1 MFKIHVG
8 NRSYLEWE
16 CFLEKDMKPVT
27 LEKLDPIESK
37 LLSGDV
43 FDLQDNGIVSIK
55 KSPSRKMDIIPGVL
69 DLKSNKTFGR
79 EKTGKKRLLY
89 RVVPDDMRLPVF
101 LVPYEQKHMGF
112 SKVFSNLYVLIKFC
126 EWESKHPLAIIT
138 ATIGSVE
145 VLFNFYEYQL
155 YCRSLYASIQRFSK
169 ETTKQVRKLSEGTGL
184 NGIIE
189 QKSEYLQDR
198 RDNGWN
204 VFTID
209 PVNSVDFDDGFSIK
223 QSDTLI
229 NISVYIANV
238 TILMDHMNLWDS
250 FSTRVATIYLP
261 DRKRPMLP
269 TILSDSLCSLQ
280 EKVPR
285 FAMTMDLFID
295 KQTFEIKDV
304 KYKNCVVRVSK
315 NYRYQEKELMEMS
328 DYVFLEQTVKEL
340 SKKYQYIRNIQSS
353 HDVVGYLMTMMNY
366 YCAKNLLEE
375 KQGLFRNSVLKTDDF
390 DIPNNLSAEIENF
403 IKIWYSSGGQ
413 YIDASLIDKNT
424 DVVRH
429 ELMDMDAYIHITSP
443 IRRLVDLLNMIKF
456 QEINKLMPLS
466 NSCAE
471 FYKKWTTVEQLDY
484 INTSMRSI
492 RKIQSDCSMLEFYT
506 NNIDIVDR
514 EYDGVLFDKVVRHD
528 GMFKYVVYLSELK
541 LTTRIYIPN
550 EYKNFETKKFK
561 LYLFH
566 DEDSLKRKIRIQLIE
581 NEL

>member
-1 MFKIHVG
+1 MYKIHVG
-8 NRSYLEWE
+8 NRNYAEWE
-16 CFLEKDMKPVT
+16 CFFEREMKPVN
-27 LEKLDPIESK
+27 LDKLDPVSSK

-43 FDLQDNGIVSIK
+43 FDIEEDGKVFIK
-55 KSPSRKMDIIPGVL
+55 KSPTRKTDIIPGVL

-79 EKTGKKRLLY
+79 EKTGKKRLFY

-101 LVPYEQKHMGF
+101 LVPYEQKYMGF
-112 SKVFSNLYVLIKFC
+112 SKIFSNVYVLIKFS
-126 EWESKHPLAIIT
+126 EWESKHPLGIIT

-145 VLFNFYEYQL
+145 DLFNFYEYQL

-169 ETTKQVRKLSEGTGL
+169 ETTKQVRKLSEGDGL
-184 NGIIE
+184 NGIIS
-189 QKSEYLQDR
+189 KKAEYLQDR
-198 RDNGWN
+198 RGDEWN

-209 PVNSVDFDDGFSIK
+209 PINSVDFDDGFSIK
-223 QSDTLI
+223 QSDTHI
-229 NISVYIANV
+229 IISVYIANV

-304 KYKNCVVRVSK
+304 KYKNCVVKVSK
-315 NYRYQEKELMEMS
+315 NYRYQEKDLLKMS
-328 DYVFLEQTVKEL
+328 DYVFLEKTVKEL

-353 HDVVGYLMTMMNY
+353 HDVVSYLMTTMNY
-366 YCAKNLLEE
+366 YCAKKLLEN
-375 KQGLFRNSVLKTDDF
+375 KQGIFRNSALKTDGYE
-390 DIPNNLSAEIENF
+390 IPKDLPEEIGNF
-403 IKIWYSSGGQ
+403 VKIWYSSGGQ
-413 YIDASLIDKNT
+413 YVDASLIDSNIV

-429 ELMDMDAYIHITSP
+429 ELMNMDAYIHITSP

-456 QEINKLMPLS
+456 QEINNLLILS
-466 NSCAE
+466 ESCYS
-471 FYKKWTTVEQLDY
+471 FYKRWTTEEQMNY

-492 RKIQSDCSMLEFYT
+492 RKLQNDCSMLEFYT
-506 NNIDIVDR
+506 NNSEVVDK
-514 EYDGVLFDKVVRHD
+514 EYNGILFDKVVRHD
-528 GMFKYVVYLSELK
+528 GMYKYVVYLWELK
-541 LTTRIYIPN
+541 LTMRIYTPN
-550 EYKNFETKKFK
+550 DYVDFETKKFK

-566 DEDSLKRKIRIQLIE
+566 DEDTLKRKIRLQLVE
-581 NEL
+581 

>member
-1 MFKIHVG
+1 MYKIHVG
-8 NRSYLEWE
+8 NRNYAEWE
-16 CFLEKDMKPVT
+16 CFFEREMKPVN
-27 LEKLDPIESK
+27 LDKLDPVSSK

-43 FDLQDNGIVSIK
+43 FDIEEDGRVLIK
-55 KSPSRKMDIIPGVL
+55 KSPTRKTDIIPGVL

-79 EKTGKKRLLY
+79 EKTGKKRLFY

-101 LVPYEQKHMGF
+101 LVPYEQKYMGF
-112 SKVFSNLYVLIKFC
+112 SKIFSNVYVLIKFS
-126 EWESKHPLAIIT
+126 EWESKHPLGIIT

-145 VLFNFYEYQL
+145 DLFNFYEYQL

-169 ETTKQVRKLSEGTGL
+169 ETTKRVRKLSEGDGL
-184 NGIIE
+184 NGIIS
-189 QKSEYLQDR
+189 KKAEYLQDR
-198 RDNGWN
+198 RGDEWN

-209 PVNSVDFDDGFSIK
+209 PINSVDFDDGFSIK
-223 QSDTLI
+223 RSDTHI
-229 NISVYIANV
+229 IISVYIANV

-304 KYKNCVVRVSK
+304 KYKNCVIKVSK
-315 NYRYQEKELMEMS
+315 NYRYQEKNLMKMS
-328 DYVFLEQTVKEL
+328 DYVFLENTVKEL

-353 HDVVGYLMTMMNY
+353 HDVVSYLMTTMNY
-366 YCAKNLLEE
+366 YCAKNLLEN
-375 KQGLFRNSVLKTDDF
+375 KQGIFRNSALKTDGYE
-390 DIPNNLSAEIENF
+390 IPKDLPEEIGNF
-403 IKIWYSSGGQ
+403 VKIWYSSGGQ
-413 YIDASLIDKNT
+413 YVDASLIDSNIV

-429 ELMDMDAYIHITSP
+429 ELMNMDAYIHITSP

-456 QEINKLMPLS
+456 QEINNLLILS
-466 NSCAE
+466 ESCYT
-471 FYKKWTTVEQLDY
+471 FYKRWTTEEQMNY

-492 RKIQSDCSMLEFYT
+492 RKLQNDCSMLEFYT
-506 NNIDIVDR
+506 NNSEVVDK
-514 EYDGVLFDKVVRHD
+514 EYNGILFDKVVRHD
-528 GMFKYVVYLSELK
+528 GMYKYVVYLWELK
-541 LTTRIYIPN
+541 LTMRIYTPN
-550 EYKNFETKKFK
+550 DYVNFETKKFK

-566 DEDSLKRKIRIQLIE
+566 DEDTLKRKIRLQLVE
-581 NEL
+581 

>member
-16 CFLEKDMKPVT
+16 CFIEKEMKPVT
-27 LEKLDPIESK
+27 LDKLDPIESK

-43 FDLQDNGIVSIK
+43 FDIIEDGTVSIK
-55 KSPSRKMDIIPGVL
+55 KSPSRNIDIIPGVL

-112 SKVFSNLYVLIKFC
+112 SKVFSNVYVLIKYC
-126 EWESKHPLAIIT
+126 EWESKHPLGKIT

-145 VLFNFYEYQL
+145 VLNNFYEYQL

-169 ETTKQVRKLSEGTGL
+169 ETTKQVRKLSEGDGL

-189 QKSEYLQDR
+189 QKSEYLHDR
-198 RDNGWN
+198 RGNEWN
-204 VFTID
+204 IFTID

-223 QSDTLI
+223 ECETAI
-229 NISVYIANV
+229 TISVYIANV
-238 TILMDHMNLWDS
+238 TILMDQMNLWDS

-280 EKVPR
+280 ENVPR
-285 FAMTMDLFID
+285 FAMTMDLIID
-295 KQTFEIKDV
+295 KKTFEITEV
-304 KYKNCVVRVSK
+304 TYKNCVVKVSK
-315 NYRYQEKELMEMS
+315 NYRYQEKELMKMS
-328 DYVFLEQTVKEL
+328 DYVFLENIVKEL

-353 HDVVGYLMTMMNY
+353 HDVVSYLMTMMNY

-375 KQGLFRNSVLKTDDF
+375 KQGLFRNSALKPDGF
-390 DIPNNLSAEIENF
+390 DIPNDLTEEVGNF

-413 YIDASLIDKNT
+413 YIDASLIDKNKEII
-424 DVVRH
+424 RH

-456 QEINKLMPLS
+456 QELNNLMPLS
-466 NSCAE
+466 KACAE
-471 FYKKWTTVEQLDY
+471 FYKKWTTLEQLDY

-492 RKIQSDCSMLEFYT
+492 RKIQSDCNMLEFYT
-506 NNIDIVDR
+506 NNTDVADK

-541 LTTRIYIPN
+541 LTMRIYTPDD
-550 EYKNFETKKFK
+550 YKNFETKKFK

-566 DEDSLKRKIRIQLIE
+566 DEDSLKRKIRLQLID
-581 NEL
+581 

>member
-1 MFKIHVG
+1 MYKIHVG
-8 NRSYLEWE
+8 NRNYAEWE
-16 CFLEKDMKPVT
+16 CFFERDMKPVN
-27 LEKLDPIESK
+27 LDKLDPVSSK

-43 FDLQDNGIVSIK
+43 FDVEEDGTVLIK
-55 KSPSRKMDIIPGVL
+55 KSPTRKSDIIPGVL

-79 EKTGKKRLLY
+79 EKTGKKRLFY

-101 LVPYEQKHMGF
+101 LVPYEQKYMGF
-112 SKVFSNLYVLIKFC
+112 SKIFSNVYVLIKFN
-126 EWESKHPLAIIT
+126 EWESKHPFGIIT

-145 VLFNFYEYQL
+145 ELFNFYEYQL

-169 ETTKQVRKLSEGTGL
+169 ETTKQVRKLSEGDGL
-184 NGIIE
+184 NGIIN
-189 QKSEYLQDR
+189 KKAEYLQDR
-198 RDNGWN
+198 RGDEWN

-209 PVNSVDFDDGFSIK
+209 PINSVDFDDGFSIK
-223 QSDTLI
+223 QSDTHI
-229 NISVYIANV
+229 IISVYIANV

-304 KYKNCVVRVSK
+304 KYKNCVVKVSK
-315 NYRYQEKELMEMS
+315 NYRYQEKELMKMS
-328 DYVFLEQTVKEL
+328 DYVFLEKTVKEL

-353 HDVVGYLMTMMNY
+353 HDVVSYLMTMMNY
-366 YCAKNLLEE
+366 YCAKNLLEN
-375 KQGLFRNSVLKTDDF
+375 KQGIFRNSALKTDGHE
-390 DIPNNLSAEIENF
+390 IPKDLPEEIGNF
-403 IKIWYSSGGQ
+403 VKIWYSSGGQ
-413 YIDASLIDKNT
+413 YVDASLIDSNIV

-429 ELMDMDAYIHITSP
+429 ELMNMDAYIHITSP

-456 QEINKLMPLS
+456 QEINNLIILS
-466 NSCAE
+466 ESCYS
-471 FYKKWTTVEQLDY
+471 FYKRWTTEEQMNY

-492 RKIQSDCSMLEFYT
+492 RKLQNDCSMLEFYT
-506 NNIDIVDR
+506 NNSEVIDK
-514 EYDGVLFDKVVRHD
+514 EYNGILFDKVVRHD
-528 GMFKYVVYLSELK
+528 GMYKYVVYLWELK
-541 LTTRIYIPN
+541 LTMRIYTPN
-550 EYKNFETKKFK
+550 DYMDFETKKFK

-566 DEDSLKRKIRIQLIE
+566 DEDTLKRKIRLQLVE
-581 NEL
+581 